1 VAKSRA
7 SVFMHLLYRRPTSVL
22 KYAKSGITMNN
33 ESLVKKWHRDIM
45 ADAERK
51 LGRYLEDHEKASIRA
66 YRILA
71 IG

>member
-1 VAKSRA
+1 
-7 SVFMHLLYRRPTSVL
+7 
-22 KYAKSGITMNN
+22 MNN